1 LYFGHY
7 GILKERNG
15 VKGYRKRKKNQG
27 EEEGGRRRVKE
38 TGEKRGIVEGGK
50 QELIRWIKQNCK

>member
-1 LYFGHY
+1 M
-7 GILKERNG
+7 
-15 VKGYRKRKKNQG
+15 KGYRKRKKNQG